1 MQRIG
6 AALVVLAS
14 LLAGGCLVEINH
26 TDDPGPV
33 FAQARAEADRLQ
45 GKSGHPHR
53 VNVLVFDKGERK
65 LVHACVPLW
74 LARKLAK
81 DGEVDLGDMDEHVG
95 RRIRLRDLEEAG
107 LGVLVEVEEDEGDR
121 VLVWLS

>member
-6 AALVVLAS
+6 AITVVLAS
-14 LLAGGCLVEINH
+14 LLAGGCLVEIDH
-26 TDDPGPV
+26 TENPGPA

-53 VNVLVFDKGERK
+53 VNVLVFDRSEQK
-65 LVHACVPLW
+65 LVHVCVPLW

-81 DGEVDLGDMDEHVG
+81 DGEVGLGEVDEHMG
-95 RRIRLRDLEEAG
+95 RRLRLRDLEEAG
-107 LGVLVEVEEDEGDR
+107 LGVLVEVDEDEGDR